1 MGLTLI
7 PVFIKLLL
15 FNIDS
20 FSGKVILFTFIT
32 LKKIKPMRF
41 IIKIIL
47 SSFSVFVAGWL
58 LEGVYI
64 NNYGT
69 SILVALVLA
78 VLDYVIKPILIF
90 LTIPITVFT
99 FGLFLLVINARIPL
113 MASGMIPGFYIVNF
127 WWALAFS
134 LIVSVLNYLI
144 NVK

>member
-1 MGLTLI
+1 
-7 PVFIKLLL
+7 
-15 FNIDS
+15 
-20 FSGKVILFTFIT
+20 
-32 LKKIKPMRF
+32 MRF

>member
-99 FGLFLLVINARIPL
+99 FGLFLLVINAWIPL
-113 MASGMIPGFYIVNF
+113 IASGMIPGFYIVNF

>member
-1 MGLTLI
+1 
-7 PVFIKLLL
+7 
-15 FNIDS
+15 
-20 FSGKVILFTFIT
+20 
-32 LKKIKPMRF
+32 MRF

-47 SSFSVFVAGWL
+47 SSFSVFAAGWL

-99 FGLFLLVINARIPL
+99 FGLFLLVINAWIPL
-113 MASGMIPGFYIVNF
+113 MASGLIPGFYIVNF

>member
-99 FGLFLLVINARIPL
+99 FGLFLLVINAWIPL